1 MARTVTEG
9 LNGIAQADLSGLAE
23 RIKRLRAEA
32 EKALKLRA
40 EALSRMSIDELLA
53 ALEAAKRR
61 KT

>member
-9 LNGIAQADLSGLAE
+9 LNGIAQADLAGLAA
-23 RIKRLRAEA
+23 RIQQLRAEA
-32 EKALKLRA
+32 ERALKLRA

>member
-9 LNGIAQADLSGLAE
+9 LNGIAQADLSGLAA
-23 RIKRLRAEA
+23 RIQQLRAEA

>member
-9 LNGIAQADLSGLAE
+9 LNGIAQADLAGLAA
-23 RIKRLRAEA
+23 RIQRLRAEA
-32 EKALKLRA
+32 EQALKLRA
-40 EALSRMSIDELLA
+40 DALSRMSIDELLA